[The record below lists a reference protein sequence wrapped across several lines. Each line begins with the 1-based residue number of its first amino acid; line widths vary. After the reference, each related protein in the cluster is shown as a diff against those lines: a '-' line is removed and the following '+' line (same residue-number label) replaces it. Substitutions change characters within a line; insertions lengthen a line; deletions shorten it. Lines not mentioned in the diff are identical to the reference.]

1 MKAKCMKFVDV
12 GDGVTFICALDVGHD
27 IKCAPRVEGHGACS
41 ERNEGGWQCLRLPL
55 HPGPHKFGNEAA
67 P

>member
-1 MKAKCMKFVDV
+1 MRAKCMKFIDV

-27 IKCAPRVEGHGACS
+27 LRCAPREEGRGACDK
-41 ERNEGGWQCLRLPL
+41 RDKYGWQCLRLPL
-55 HPGPHKFGNEAA
+55 HPGPCKFGSEAG